1 MVTDFR
7 EYISTEVWL
16 YVGACVI
23 IMVYEFILGV
33 VRVQDYFAAYYERL
47 HFKDY
52 IKIRLINRTSSK
64 YGQIYIG
71 HFSFRLYGKSDNSP
85 NASKSSIAAVMEGK
99 LKEKLESTGI
109 ACLCLAQANVCSAN
123 SIC

>member
-1 MVTDFR
+1 MEFS
-7 EYISTEVWL
+7 STEVWL

-47 HFKDY
+47 LS
-52 IKIRLINRTSSK
+52 KIISKSVWSTARLRSMHKFTLAI
-64 YGQIYIG
+64 
-71 HFSFRLYGKSDNSP
+71 FSFRLFGKSDNSP

>member
-1 MVTDFR
+1 MVTDFM
-7 EYISTEVWL
+7 EFSSTEVWL

-47 HFKDY
+47 HFEDY

-64 YGQIYIG
+64 YAQIYIG
-71 HFSFRLYGKSDNSP
+71 HFFL
-85 NASKSSIAAVMEGK
+85 
-99 LKEKLESTGI
+99 
-109 ACLCLAQANVCSAN
+109 
-123 SIC
+123 